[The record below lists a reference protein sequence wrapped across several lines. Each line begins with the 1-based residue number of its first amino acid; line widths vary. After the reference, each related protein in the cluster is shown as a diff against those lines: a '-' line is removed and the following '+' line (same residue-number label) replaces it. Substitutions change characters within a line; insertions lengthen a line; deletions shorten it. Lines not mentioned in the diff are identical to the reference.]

1 MIWNK
6 EMEKKYLIRINIKE
20 LGLMIKNMEKVFIH
34 NQMEMFI
41 MVNGKKIYLKDKE
54 HMFTKMEINMKDNFI
69 KIYYK
74 VKDAF
79 SIMMDQ
85 SIMVNSKII

>member
-1 MIWNK
+1 
-6 EMEKKYLIRINIKE
+6 MERKYLIRINIKE
-20 LGLMIKNMEKVFIH
+20 LGSMIKNMEKVYIL

-41 MVNGKKIYLKDKE
+41 LVNGYRINLKDKE
-54 HMFTKMEINMKDNFI
+54 LMFTKMVINMKDKFI

-74 VKDAF
+74 VKDVF

-85 SIMVNSKII
+85 FIMVNFKII